1 MLLPPREPFL
11 PIEDKWPDGEQGA
24 TGIGSTKTSADLMQG
39 AENAKWVNVSDLNK
53 PPAAILS
60 GLHCGQC
67 FYDKGNTVLVAFSLA
82 RNTLNG
88 LPHKKQRS
96 LVGLGRPIVTRPQQN
111 NNFVWGGS
119 EERAGGP

>member
-24 TGIGSTKTSADLMQG
+24 TGIGSTKTSADLMHG
-39 AENAKWVNVSDLNK
+39 AENAKWVNVSDLNN

-60 GLHCGQC
+60 GRHIE
-67 FYDKGNTVLVAFSLA
+67 KKIMRKVKLVPFSFA

>member
-60 GLHCGQC
+60 GRHSGKK
-67 FYDKGNTVLVAFSLA
+67 FMRKVKLVPFSFA

>member
-53 PPAAILS
+53 PPAAILRGRHS
-60 GLHCGQC
+60 E
-67 FYDKGNTVLVAFSLA
+67 KKIMRKVKLVPFSFA

>member
-24 TGIGSTKTSADLMQG
+24 TGIGSTKTSADLMHG

-60 GLHCGQC
+60 GRHSGKK
-67 FYDKGNTVLVAFSLA
+67 FMRKVKLVPFSFA

-111 NNFVWGGS
+111 NNFVLGGS